1 MSERSEIDPSLSY
14 TCIPPSFSPPN
25 LHWNWHFA
33 RLLRLSLHVSCP
45 TAKCLLGAK
54 KVIVS
59 SCRLVHNALVVDYF
73 ESSWNRDMDTDGR
86 IGKKKSVWCP
96 SRKVEIFSLTPYTEF
111 RLSVENPLPIYVLEI
126 RPGLSYVRSPGSL
139 FHLITWSR
147 VHKFDW
153 SSSAAI
159 AHYQFRFAKPSNIR
173 LFSTSFP
180 FFFVCVCLC
189 VCVYVFFFA
198 LLPLSPLFLSISSS
212 LIVIERPVSF
222 RHGILT
228 ENQETLLSS
237 ELPSDSANPDT
248 WPVKWCV
255 HATISDS
262 TKESNVT
269 TSSSS
274 STSQATAKRRVC
286 QTFVLLVT
294 FFLRFFSFLFLIGTK
309 FRRPWSIKEKRRAKK
324 GNSDLFCNSGDFKK
338 SFGHALNSLL
348 AFESLFSLNFFQC
361 HQWPDN
367 CSKNGRPSSNG
378 QWSKGTEDE
387 SLRQLFWERHKQTT
401 ESETI
406 ICTQHYRNPTSKEIT
421 ARVCLC
427 VRTRARP
434 LVDLQIVSVDSNRTW
449 GRSEHESYFSHLFNL
464 LWQVVARS
472 LACDK
477 TFNRGRKKKKRGT
490 KTTYTNPVSLHV
502 CMRSAWIWVCVCVCV
517 YARARSLFPLS
528 FPFDIQFLS
537 VFFFLSRK
545 LAIKV
550 SIKEKA
556 LCRMCSYLLFINISA
571 LFLSPVSRPKR
582 KLDGSVNRIGR

>member
-1 MSERSEIDPSLSY
+1 ME
-14 TCIPPSFSPPN
+14 
-25 LHWNWHFA
+25 
-33 RLLRLSLHVSCP
+33 
-45 TAKCLLGAK
+45 
-54 KVIVS
+54 
-59 SCRLVHNALVVDYF
+59 
-73 ESSWNRDMDTDGR
+73 ESGE
-86 IGKKKSVWCP
+86 KKSVWCP

-180 FFFVCVCLC
+180 FFFVCVCVC
-189 VCVYVFFFA
+189 VCVCLCVLFCLITTFSSLSLYFFFLNCDRAASFISSWHFNRKPRNSPLFGTPIGQCESRYVTGKMVCACDHIGFNERIERYHKLIIFNIPSNSETESVPDFCFVGNFFFA
-198 LLPLSPLFLSISSS
+198 F
-212 LIVIERPVSF
+212 
-222 RHGILT
+222 
-228 ENQETLLSS
+228 
-237 ELPSDSANPDT
+237 
-248 WPVKWCV
+248 
-255 HATISDS
+255 
-262 TKESNVT
+262 
-269 TSSSS
+269 
-274 STSQATAKRRVC
+274 
-286 QTFVLLVT
+286 
-294 FFLRFFSFLFLIGTK
+294 FFSFLFFIGTK

-477 TFNRGRKKKKRGT
+477 TFNRGRKKKKKEGRKQLIPT
-490 KTTYTNPVSLHV
+490 PFLYMFVCVLREYECVFVCV
-502 CMRSAWIWVCVCVCV
+502 CMRAP
-517 YARARSLFPLS
+517 ALS
-528 FPFDIQFLS
+528 FLFLFHS
-537 VFFFLSRK
+537 TSSFCLFFFLSRK